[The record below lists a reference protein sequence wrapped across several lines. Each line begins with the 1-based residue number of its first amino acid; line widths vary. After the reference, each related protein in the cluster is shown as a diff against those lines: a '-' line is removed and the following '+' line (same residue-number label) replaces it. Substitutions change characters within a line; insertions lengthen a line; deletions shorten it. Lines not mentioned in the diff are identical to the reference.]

1 VATPGVP
8 ETLQD
13 LETLKYLRALNK
25 LFEWG
30 VLSNGRIQAIDD
42 EEILL
47 LQEGF
52 AYFKSWYEELF
63 EDGVDPDSTTQTDF
77 LAWQVNEF
85 ALYVGVPVTYRNFY
99 AYHELP
105 RSTTDM
111 GFATHHV
118 PGIHRTVQ
126 ALLKQ
131 IPRVLHH
138 TSSYQWECN

>member
-1 VATPGVP
+1 M
-8 ETLQD
+8 
-13 LETLKYLRALNK
+13 
-25 LFEWG
+25 
-30 VLSNGRIQAIDD
+30 
-42 EEILL
+42 
-47 LQEGF
+47 
-52 AYFKSWYEELF
+52 F

-77 LAWQVNEF
+77 LAWLVNEF

-131 IPRVLHH
+131 IPWVLHH
-138 TSSYQWECN
+138 TSSSQWECS